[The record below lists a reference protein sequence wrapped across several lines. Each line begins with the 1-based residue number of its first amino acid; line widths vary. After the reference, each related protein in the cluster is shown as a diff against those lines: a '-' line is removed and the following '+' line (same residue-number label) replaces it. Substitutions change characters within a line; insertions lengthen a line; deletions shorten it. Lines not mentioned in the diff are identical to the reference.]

1 MATRHQQ
8 QQIRKGN
15 IIGQS
20 HRQGVTFKV
29 INRQKRFLS
38 GKGNRL
44 GSHGANHHPTN
55 QARSTGTGNRIK
67 IVEINTGIIHRLGRQ
82 PIKMF
87 EMRTRG
93 NLGHHTT
100 IRTMVIKLGQNA
112 VGQNFALVIYDSS
125 GRFITAGFDTK
136 YDHNFDPVRGA
147 PTPSA
152 WENNNKGRN
161 NATPDDDVAETLSA
175 FHPRQAHLPYAV
187 IAFYTSFR
195 ISTALVPFNTQTD
208 IRQ

>member
-1 MATRHQQ
+1 M
-8 QQIRKGN
+8 
-15 IIGQS
+15 
-20 HRQGVTFKV
+20 TFEV
-29 INRQKRFLS
+29 INRQKWFLG

-55 QARSTGTGNRIK
+55 QPRSTRAGNRVK
-67 IVEINTGIIHRLGRQ
+67 IVEINTSIIHCLGHES
-82 PIKMF
+82 IKMF
-87 EMRTRG
+87 KMRTRG
-93 NLGHHTT
+93 NFGHHTA

-152 WENNNKGRN
+152 WEK
-161 NATPDDDVAETLSA
+161 
-175 FHPRQAHLPYAV
+175 Q
-187 IAFYTSFR
+187 
-195 ISTALVPFNTQTD
+195 
-208 IRQ
+208 